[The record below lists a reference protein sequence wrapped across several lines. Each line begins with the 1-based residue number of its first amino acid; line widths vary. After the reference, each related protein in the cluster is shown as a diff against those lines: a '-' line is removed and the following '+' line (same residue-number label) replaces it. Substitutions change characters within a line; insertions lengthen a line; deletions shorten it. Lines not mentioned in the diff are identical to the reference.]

1 MRKPELGRYVFPGE
15 RKGRYFTTVQAPWR
29 RILFARLE
37 DLRLD
42 DLRHAYSSPAVAA
55 GASLYLV
62 GNILGDHQSSTTQRY
77 AHLSL
82 DPVLEVAN
90 RTAGRIAALLSV
102 DDR

>member
-1 MRKPELGRYVFPGE
+1 MRKPELGRYVLPGE

-42 DLRHAYSSPAVAA
+42 DLRHAYASTALAA
-55 GASLYLV
+55 GESLYPV
-62 GNILGDHQSSTTQRY
+62 GNILGHHRSSTTQRY

-82 DPVLEVAN
+82 DRVVEVAN
-90 RTAGRIAALLSV
+90 RTAGRIAAL
-102 DDR
+102 